1 MFRPLKICQVLY
13 PLSLSFKDKDLF
25 QGHKD
30 LFQGLFREAIVFRD
44 IINPYNYLLKN
55 DNFPIETNND

>member
-1 MFRPLKICQVLY
+1 MFRPLKICQVSY
-13 PLSLSFKDKDLF
+13 PLSLSFKD
-25 QGHKD
+25 KD

-55 DNFPIETNND
+55 DNFPIETTND